1 MYVKQTFEVWPQ
13 TVVII
18 LEKAVQQQGH
28 VVNCL
33 LSVQPR
39 LKKVK
44 GEVHQDCCCCPAAGT
59 RCKPRALRIAP
70 SKEN

>member
-1 MYVKQTFEVWPQ
+1 MKQTFEVWPQ

-18 LEKAVQQQGH
+18 LEETVQQQGH
-28 VVNCL
+28 VVNRG

-44 GEVHQDCCCCPAAGT
+44 GKVHQDCCGCPAAGT
-59 RCKPRALRIAP
+59 LCKPRDLRTAP
-70 SKEN
+70 SKES

>member
-1 MYVKQTFEVWPQ
+1 MYNVHVHHNVKQTFEVWPE

-18 LEKAVQQQGH
+18 LEKAVQQQGY
-28 VVNCL
+28 VVNRV

-44 GEVHQDCCCCPAAGT
+44 GEVHQD
-59 RCKPRALRIAP
+59 
-70 SKEN
+70 